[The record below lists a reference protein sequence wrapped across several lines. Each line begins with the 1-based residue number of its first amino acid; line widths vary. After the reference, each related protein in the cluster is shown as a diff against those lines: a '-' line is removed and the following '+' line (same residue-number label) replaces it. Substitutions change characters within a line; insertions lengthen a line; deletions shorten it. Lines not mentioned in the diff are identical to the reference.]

1 MSACLRVQNP
11 SMAPSPTPIVIDRTR
26 PAFSAAVPA
35 GEDDGYAGRP
45 PAWGSPEAEAALAQW
60 LVEFALAS
68 DDEAKLLEGFA
79 DRLDG
84 SCVRVFRVST
94 GAEAL
99 HPTFDARGVCWRRG
113 LGIEREEI
121 LHDRQEVDD
130 EEWLK
135 SPFRELADSDAETMR
150 RRVGDSYVVG
160 EFGLLDRLVQQQ
172 GMTDYIALAVGY
184 GAGST
189 LGSIPGI
196 LISYQTD
203 QPGGFSDSDVRLLR
217 RMTAPFA
224 LAYKSIASVHTGR
237 SLLATYLGSDPA
249 KRVLNGAVV
258 RGRAEPVE
266 AVIWYSDLQGFTKIA
281 DFAPQ
286 EQLLPLLNAYADC
299 IVSTLSQQ
307 RAEVLKFMGD
317 GILAMFPIED
327 GVYARALDAAD
338 EVLEK
343 VAALG
348 REREAIGLPWTSIHL
363 ALHVGE
369 VLYGNVG
376 SRERLDFTVV
386 GSAVNETARIE
397 AMCRSL
403 DQDLLVSSAFARALG
418 PTDVRLVSVGRYAL
432 RGVRRPEELF
442 TIDVDARRRR

>member
-1 MSACLRVQNP
+1 MT
-11 SMAPSPTPIVIDRTR
+11 APPPLPVATDRTR
-26 PAFSAAVPA
+26 PSFSATVP
-35 GEDDGYAGRP
+35 GDESGSCAGRS

-60 LVEFALAS
+60 LVEFALGS

-79 DRLDG
+79 DRLDQT
-84 SCVRVFRVST
+84 CVPVFRVST

-99 HPTFDARGVCWRRG
+99 HPTFDARGVRWRRG
-113 LGIEREEI
+113 MGIEREEI

-130 EEWLK
+130 DEEWLK
-135 SPFRELADSDAETMR
+135 SPFRELVDSNAETMR

-172 GMTDYIALAVGY
+172 GMTDYFALAVAY

-189 LGSIPGI
+189 LGSIPGL

-203 QPGGFSDSDVRLLR
+203 QPGGFLDADLSLLR
-217 RMTAPFA
+217 RTTAPFA

-237 SLLATYLGSDPA
+237 SLLATYLGLDPS

-266 AVIWYSDLQGFTKIA
+266 AVIWYSDLQGFTRIA

-286 EQLLPLLNAYADC
+286 EQLLPLLNDYADC
-299 IVSTLSQQ
+299 IVSTLIQQ
-307 RAEVLKFMGD
+307 RGEVLKFMGD

-327 GVYARALDAAD
+327 GVYARALDAAE
-338 EVLEK
+338 EVLKK

-403 DQDLLVSSAFARALG
+403 DQDLLASSAFAKALG
-418 PTDVRLVSVGRYAL
+418 PANGRLVSVGRYAL

-442 TIDVDARRRR
+442 TIDVDARHPG